1 MWCIDS
7 EKRSTTTTS
16 RCGPSPNAFMFGFS
30 CHPLLLLLLPLSFRK
45 VMCVV
50 RKRILFARLVVVVVV
65 GDDGGATWT
74 GRSVQEE
81 KRLAKKTDYH
91 KKESRRED
99 VHTDRILCWSGPSSS
114 MLATQQEAQVFF
126 FFPFFPR
133 VLEKKLLGWKEK
145 EKHIR
150 VLGLFFGTPLSFFP
164 FFLSP
169 RAASA
174 SWRVIYNRWKGPQHR
189 GGKLLMSFS
198 ILPLSL
204 SCCGGRQSYVNQSG
218 NKPP

>member
-30 CHPLLLLLLPLSFRK
+30 CHPLLLLLLLSFRK

-91 KKESRRED
+91 KKRAGEKMYTQTGYFAGRVHHRPCWRHSRKPK
-99 VHTDRILCWSGPSSS
+99 S
-114 MLATQQEAQVFF
+114 FF
-126 FFPFFPR
+126 F
-133 VLEKKLLGWKEK
+133 
-145 EKHIR
+145 
-150 VLGLFFGTPLSFFP
+150 SFFP
-164 FFLSP
+164 PCAGKKAFGLKGKKKNIFGCLVFFRNPPFFLSFFLSP